1 MSEQSELD
9 LYKFHLIAAG
19 HTAFQLLWAG
29 VKLDLYSLLSKEP
42 GLNLQEIGSRI
53 QLKEYPCRVLLIGL
67 TSLGLIKK
75 QDDGYSNADLTE
87 KMLVKGKPDCF
98 APVLGWQ
105 AEIVYPGLVD
115 LFESLKQGTNVGLR
129 KFPGHGET
137 LYERLVSN
145 PALEQVFQDSM
156 SALSKQANQYIVSPY
171 DYSRFSHIVDAG
183 GGDGTNAIT
192 LAEQYPNLKITV
204 FDSDSICQIARK
216 NIAQAG
222 LTDRVFTHVGDF
234 RTDPFPKNIDAI
246 MFCHILTI
254 WSMEHNLELL
264 KKCRES
270 LPTSGS
276 VIIFNMMGDDDDT
289 GPISTALGSPYFLG
303 IATGEG
309 MLHAWKD
316 YEQACNEA
324 GFKQLTRVENL
335 PMNHG
340 LLIADS

>member
-1 MSEQSELD
+1 LD

-29 VKLDLYSLLSKEP
+29 VKLDLYSLLSNEP
-42 GLNLQEIGSRI
+42 GLNLQEIGDRI
-53 QLKEYPCRVLLIGL
+53 ELKEYPCRVLLIGL

-75 QDDGYSNADLTE
+75 QDEGYYNADLTE

-115 LFESLKQGTNVGLR
+115 FLDSLKQGTNVGLR
-129 KFPGHGET
+129 KFPGKGDT

-145 PALEQVFQDSM
+145 PDLEQVFQDSM
-156 SALSKQANQYIVSPY
+156 SALSKQANQYIVSAY

-192 LAEQYPNLKITV
+192 LAQRYPNLKVTV
-204 FDSDSICQIARK
+204 FDSESVCQIASK
-216 NIAQAG
+216 NIAEAG
-222 LTDRVFTHVGDF
+222 LADRVFTHIGDF
-234 RTDPFPKNIDAI
+234 RTDPFPKEIDAI

-264 KKCRES
+264 KKCRAS
-270 LPTSGS
+270 LPVGGS
-276 VIIFNMMGDDDDT
+276 VVIFNMMGDDDDT
-289 GPISTALGSPYFLG
+289 GPLSTALGSPYFLG

-316 YEQACNEA
+316 YEQACKEA
-324 GFKQLTRVENL
+324 GFKQLTRVEDL